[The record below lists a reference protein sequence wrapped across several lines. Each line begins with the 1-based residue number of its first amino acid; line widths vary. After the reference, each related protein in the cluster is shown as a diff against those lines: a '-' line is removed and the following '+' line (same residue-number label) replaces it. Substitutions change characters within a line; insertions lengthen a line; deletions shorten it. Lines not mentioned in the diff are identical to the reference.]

1 MKKKVL
7 FSSIMT
13 IALCLSLVAGST
25 FALFTSQSQ
34 VNVAVTSGKV
44 DVVASV
50 DGEISYTSSLGTVLS
65 QSGATLAE
73 DSNTIT
79 ISNMV
84 PGDTATFNIRIT
96 NNSTVSVNYRT
107 RFVQQNGADSELLK
121 ALKIYVEDV
130 TEDVAEDVTE
140 NVPSAAM
147 LSEDDNSVVTPS
159 GTLEPGSDDMLL
171 KVTITMPED
180 VAAEKYEGVTCS
192 LSYIVEAV
200 QGNAQLDD
208 AFIPELTELNNRIRS
223 GAEYINFST
232 DMTVDV
238 HQNDQYSAIRVD
250 KNQGAA
256 DVVTLDGDAT
266 VTSNYFLI
274 WAREGAKVI
283 VNGGNYVSTGNSHL
297 VYANLGGIVEINGG
311 TFSGATAD
319 HFFNIS
325 NSDRGSIIIKGG
337 LYSRDPS
344 TQIASNDVWN
354 GTTGVKIEDGYKV
367 VEENIDGTIWYR
379 VVPET

>member
-25 FALFTSQSQ
+25 FALFTSQSR
-34 VNVAVTSGKV
+34 VDVAVTSGKV

-50 DGEISYTSSLGTVLS
+50 DGEISYTSSLGTVLP
-65 QSGATLAE
+65 QSSATLAE

-84 PGDTATFNIRIT
+84 PGDTITFNIRIT
-96 NNSTVSVNYRT
+96 NNSTVDVNYRT
-107 RFVQQNGADSELLK
+107 RFGQQNGTGSDLLK
-121 ALKIYVEDV
+121 ALKIQVEH
-130 TEDVAEDVTE
+130 VAED
-140 NVPSAAM
+140 AA
-147 LSEDDNSVVTPS
+147 EDEPATASLMRGANSVVTPY
-159 GTLEPGSDDMLL
+159 GKLEPGSDDMLL

-180 VAAEKYEGVTCS
+180 VAAEKYEGVTCT
-192 LSYIVEAV
+192 LIYMVEAV
-200 QGNAQLDD
+200 QANARFND
-208 AFIPELTELNNRIRS
+208 ALINQLTELNDTIRS
-223 GAEYINFST
+223 GVKDIYFSK
-232 DMTVDV
+232 DLSIDV
-238 HQNDQYSAIRVD
+238 YQNDNYSAIRVD
-250 KNQGAA
+250 KTQGAA

-354 GTTGVKIEDGYKV
+354 GDTGVKIETGYKV
-367 VEENIDGTIWYR
+367 IEEDIDGTVWYR
-379 VVPET
+379 VVPETL

>member
-7 FSSIMT
+7 VSSAMT
-13 IALCLSLVAGST
+13 IALCLSLIAGST

-84 PGDTATFNIRIT
+84 PGDTATFYIKIT

-107 RFVQQNGADSELLK
+107 RFIKQNGADSELLK

-130 TEDVAEDVTE
+130 TED
-140 NVPSAAM
+140 VPSAAM

-159 GTLEPGSDDMLL
+159 GTLEPGSADMLL
-171 KVTITMPED
+171 KVTISMPED

-200 QGNAQLDD
+200 QANAQLDD
-208 AFIPELTELNNRIRS
+208 AFLIELTELNNRIKS
-223 GAEYINFST
+223 GAKYINFST

-238 HQNDQYSAIRVD
+238 HQNDHYSAIRVD
-250 KNQGAA
+250 KTQGAA

-325 NSDRGSIIIKGG
+325 NGDRGSIIIKGG

-367 VEENIDGTIWYR
+367 VEENINGTIWYR

>member
-7 FSSIMT
+7 LSSIST
-13 IALCLSLVAGST
+13 IALCMSLIAGST

-34 VNVAVTSGKV
+34 VNVAVTSGNV

-50 DGEISYTSSLGTVLS
+50 DGEIRYTSSLGTVLP

-84 PGDTATFNIRIT
+84 PGDTITFNIRIT
-96 NNSTVSVNYRT
+96 NNSTVDVNYRT
-107 RFVQQNGADSELLK
+107 RFGQQNGTGSDLLK
-121 ALKIYVEDV
+121 ALKIQVEH
-130 TEDVAEDVTE
+130 VAED
-140 NVPSAAM
+140 AA
-147 LSEDDNSVVTPS
+147 EDEPATASLMRGANSVVTPY
-159 GTLEPGSDDMLL
+159 GKLEPGSDDMLL
-171 KVTITMPED
+171 KVTITMPKE
-180 VAAEKYEGVTCS
+180 VAAEKYEGVTCT
-192 LSYIVEAV
+192 LIYMVEAV
-200 QGNAQLDD
+200 QANAKFND
-208 AFIPELTELNNRIRS
+208 ALINQLTELNDTIRS
-223 GAEYINFST
+223 GVKDIYFSK
-232 DMTVDV
+232 DLSIDV
-238 HQNDQYSAIRVD
+238 YQNDNYSAIRVD
-250 KNQGAA
+250 KSQGAA

-354 GTTGVKIEDGYKV
+354 GDTGVKIETGYKV
-367 VEENIDGTIWYR
+367 VEEDIDGTVWYR
-379 VVPET
+379 VVPETL

>member
-1 MKKKVL
+1 MMKKKVL
-7 FSSIMT
+7 LSSITT
-13 IALCLSLVAGST
+13 IALCMSLIAGST

-34 VNVAVTSGKV
+34 VNVAVTSGNV

-50 DGEISYTSSLGTVLS
+50 DGGIKYTSSLGTVLP

-73 DSNTIT
+73 DGNTIT

-96 NNSTVSVNYRT
+96 NNSTVNVKYRT

-121 ALKIYVEDV
+121 ALKIQVEH
-130 TEDVAEDVTE
+130 VAENEVSTA
-140 NVPSAAM
+140 S
-147 LSEDDNSVVTPS
+147 LSRGANSVVTPY
-159 GTLEPGSDDMLL
+159 GKLEPGSDDMLL

-180 VAAEKYEGVTCS
+180 VTAEKYEGVTCA
-192 LSYIVEAV
+192 LTYMVEAV
-200 QGNAQLDD
+200 QANGKLDD
-208 AFIPELTELNNRIRS
+208 TFLTQLTELNNTIKS
-223 GAEYINFST
+223 GVKNIYFANDVTI
-232 DMTVDV
+232 DV
-238 HQNDQYSAIRVD
+238 HQNDNYSAIRVD
-250 KNQGAA
+250 KSQGAA

-354 GTTGVKIEDGYKV
+354 GTTGVKIEEGYKV

>member
-1 MKKKVL
+1 MMKKKVL
-7 FSSIMT
+7 LSSIST
-13 IALCLSLVAGST
+13 IALCMSLIAGST

-34 VNVAVTSGKV
+34 VNVAVTSGNV

-50 DGEISYTSSLGTVLS
+50 DGEIRYTSSLGTVLP
-65 QSGATLAE
+65 QSSATLAE

-96 NNSTVSVNYRT
+96 NNSTVNVKYRT

-121 ALKIYVEDV
+121 ALKIQVENV
-130 TEDVAEDVTE
+130 TEDVPAV
-140 NVPSAAM
+140 AM
-147 LSEDDNSVVTPS
+147 LSEEDNSVVTPN
-159 GTLEPGSDDMLL
+159 GTLEPGSEDMLL
-171 KVTITMPED
+171 KVTITMPEE
-180 VAAEKYEGVTCS
+180 VAAEKYEGVTCA
-192 LSYIVEAV
+192 LTYIVEAV
-200 QGNAQLDD
+200 QANAQFDN
-208 AFIPELTELNNRIRS
+208 AFILELTKLNDRIQS

-238 HQNDQYSAIRVD
+238 YKNDNYSAIRVD
-250 KNQGAA
+250 KSQGAA

-311 TFSGATAD
+311 TFSGETAD

-325 NSDRGSIIIKGG
+325 NSNRGSIIIKGG

-354 GTTGVKIEDGYKV
+354 GTTGVKIEEGYKV

>member
-7 FSSIMT
+7 LSSAMT
-13 IALCLSLVAGST
+13 IALCLSLIVGST
-25 FALFTSQSQ
+25 FALFTSQSR
-34 VNVAVTSGKV
+34 VDVAVTSGKV

-50 DGEISYTSSLGTVLS
+50 DGEISYTSSLGTVLP
-65 QSGATLAE
+65 QSSATLAE

-84 PGDTATFNIRIT
+84 PGDTITFNIRIT
-96 NNSTVSVNYRT
+96 NNSTVDVNYRT
-107 RFVQQNGADSELLK
+107 RFGQQNGTGSDLLK
-121 ALKIYVEDV
+121 ALKIQVEH
-130 TEDVAEDVTE
+130 VAED
-140 NVPSAAM
+140 AA
-147 LSEDDNSVVTPS
+147 EDEPATASLMRGANSVVTPY
-159 GTLEPGSDDMLL
+159 GKLEPGSDDMLL
-171 KVTITMPED
+171 KVTITMPKE
-180 VAAEKYEGVTCS
+180 VAAEKYEGVTCT
-192 LSYIVEAV
+192 LIYMVEAV
-200 QGNAQLDD
+200 QANAKFND
-208 AFIPELTELNNRIRS
+208 ALINQLTELNDTIRS
-223 GAEYINFST
+223 GVKDIYFSK
-232 DMTVDV
+232 DLSIDV
-238 HQNDQYSAIRVD
+238 YQNDNYSAIRVD
-250 KNQGAA
+250 KSQGAA

-274 WAREGAKVI
+274 WAREGSKVI

-354 GTTGVKIEDGYKV
+354 GDTGVKIETGYKV
-367 VEENIDGTIWYR
+367 VEEDIDGTVWYR
-379 VVPET
+379 VVPETL

>member
-1 MKKKVL
+1 MMKKKVL
-7 FSSIMT
+7 LSSITT
-13 IALCLSLVAGST
+13 IALCMSLIAGST

-34 VNVAVTSGKV
+34 VNVAVTSGNV

-50 DGEISYTSSLGTVLS
+50 DGEIRYTSSLGTVLP

-96 NNSTVSVNYRT
+96 NNSTVNVKYRT

-121 ALKIYVEDV
+121 ALKIQVENV
-130 TEDVAEDVTE
+130 TEDVPAV
-140 NVPSAAM
+140 AM
-147 LSEDDNSVVTPS
+147 LSEEDNSVVTPN
-159 GTLEPGSDDMLL
+159 GTLEPGSEDMLL
-171 KVTITMPED
+171 KVTITMPEE
-180 VAAEKYEGVTCS
+180 VAAEKYEGVTCA
-192 LSYIVEAV
+192 LTYIVEAV
-200 QGNAQLDD
+200 QANAQFDN
-208 AFIPELTELNNRIRS
+208 AFILELTKLNGRIQS

-238 HQNDQYSAIRVD
+238 HQNDHYSAIRVD
-250 KNQGAA
+250 KTQGAA

-311 TFSGATAD
+311 TFSGETAD

-325 NSDRGSIIIKGG
+325 NSNRGSIIIKGG

-354 GTTGVKIEDGYKV
+354 GTTGVKIEEGYKV